1 MEKSVDKGKTFA
13 SLFINL
19 SKAFDCLLH
28 ELINAKFNAYE
39 FSLSAERLMQSYLS
53 NKKQRT
59 KGNTA
64 YSLWE
69 EILFGVPQDFIL
81 GSLLFKLFI
90 WICFQL

>member
-1 MEKSVDKGKTFA
+1 MALGQVSVHNTVWYHDWEMEKSVDKGKTFA

-28 ELINAKFNAYE
+28 ELINAKLNAYE

-64 YSLWE
+64 YSL
-69 EILFGVPQDFIL
+69 
-81 GSLLFKLFI
+81 
-90 WICFQL
+90 